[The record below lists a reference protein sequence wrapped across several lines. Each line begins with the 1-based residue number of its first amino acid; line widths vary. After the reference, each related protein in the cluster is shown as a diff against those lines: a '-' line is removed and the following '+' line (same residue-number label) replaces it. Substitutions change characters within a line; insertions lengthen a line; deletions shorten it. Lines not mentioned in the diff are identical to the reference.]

1 MLLASTEFRNLLIES
16 KTLIAFA
23 IVGGLLVLLSCDP
36 RLLHGY
42 HFIAKANILCL
53 NTPASSSWYAR
64 RLRMQVSIYLTDKI
78 VRKVDRVAKRT
89 GRSRSRV
96 IESLLESSLQIPSPQ
111 QGGWSVLMG
120 AWKDDRSAKDLIAE
134 IYKSRKQNR
143 RSNRSV
149 F

>member
-1 MLLASTEFRNLLIES
+1 
-16 KTLIAFA
+16 
-23 IVGGLLVLLSCDP
+23 
-36 RLLHGY
+36 
-42 HFIAKANILCL
+42 
-53 NTPASSSWYAR
+53 
-64 RLRMQVSIYLTDKI
+64 MQVSIYLTDKI